1 MIESVWLLVGEGD
14 EGEFGGVLEAGFEV
28 AEVGGAVVLLAQLVG
43 GVLRDLIAIG
53 QQPDDALV

>member
-1 MIESVWLLVGEGD
+1 M
-14 EGEFGGVLEAGFEV
+14 EAGFEV

-43 GVLRDLIAIG
+43 GVLRDLIAIR